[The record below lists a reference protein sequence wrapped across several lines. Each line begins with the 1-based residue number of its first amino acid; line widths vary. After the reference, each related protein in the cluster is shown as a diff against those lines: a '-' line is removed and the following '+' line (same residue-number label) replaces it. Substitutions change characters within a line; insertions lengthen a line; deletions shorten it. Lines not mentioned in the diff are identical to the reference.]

1 MIFDPQALLL
11 IKFICLL
18 ASTAAVAWGL
28 IAKPLQIAT
37 RASMRFSLAN
47 LFVLLGIILNS
58 QRSEA
63 SSYLFWF
70 CSDMS
75 ILFGFI
81 LLRWGTKAL
90 FRLSPSVKSDLILLA
105 ITASV
110 MLSVSPNFSS
120 ERTLAVA
127 FSACAALIFTML
139 TRDNYQAIK
148 RDTGNRVAIAMV
160 MPLVAM
166 VGIFTIRIF
175 IALLSP
181 EESPMF
187 IAMHTHEAIP
197 VLWFYVFLTLLINI
211 VMIGNAMTRLVSK
224 IRMLA
229 ERDQLTGLWN
239 RRAMH
244 KFLNNIHQRWLRDNV
259 PYSMIL
265 LDLDHFKEINDQY
278 GHDAGDLALLTA
290 ARLFGSVL
298 RENDALCRHGGEEFL
313 VILPATD
320 APAARAVAEK
330 LHQVLKDNSFIWQGV
345 TIKIHASLGY
355 ATIYQGCQPDK
366 LLIQADQAMY
376 RAKSEGRDRICQA
389 C

>member
-37 RASMRFSLAN
+37 QASMRFSLAN

-70 CSDMS
+70 CSDMA

-110 MLSVSPNFSS
+110 MISVPPNFSS

-160 MPLVAM
+160 MP
-166 VGIFTIRIF
+166 
-175 IALLSP
+175 
-181 EESPMF
+181 
-187 IAMHTHEAIP
+187 
-197 VLWFYVFLTLLINI
+197 
-211 VMIGNAMTRLVSK
+211 
-224 IRMLA
+224 
-229 ERDQLTGLWN
+229 
-239 RRAMH
+239 
-244 KFLNNIHQRWLRDNV
+244 
-259 PYSMIL
+259 
-265 LDLDHFKEINDQY
+265 
-278 GHDAGDLALLTA
+278 
-290 ARLFGSVL
+290 
-298 RENDALCRHGGEEFL
+298 
-313 VILPATD
+313 
-320 APAARAVAEK
+320 
-330 LHQVLKDNSFIWQGV
+330 
-345 TIKIHASLGY
+345 
-355 ATIYQGCQPDK
+355 
-366 LLIQADQAMY
+366 
-376 RAKSEGRDRICQA
+376 
-389 C
+389 

>member
-70 CSDMS
+70 CSDMA

-81 LLRWGTKAL
+81 LLRWGTEAL

-110 MLSVSPNFSS
+110 MISVPPNFSS

-330 LHQVLKDNSFIWQGV
+330 LHQILKENSIIWQGI
-345 TIKIHASLGY
+345 TINIHASLGY
-355 ATIYQGCQPDK
+355 ATI
-366 LLIQADQAMY
+366 
-376 RAKSEGRDRICQA
+376 
-389 C
+389 

>member
-18 ASTAAVAWGL
+18 ASTAAVVWGL
-28 IAKPLQIAT
+28 IAKPLAIAT
-37 RASMRFSLAN
+37 QASMRFSLAN

-70 CSDMS
+70 CSDMA

-105 ITASV
+105 ITAGV
-110 MLSVSPNFSS
+110 MLSVPPNFSS

-160 MPLVAM
+160 MPLVGM

-181 EESPMF
+181 EESPIF
-187 IAMHTHEAIP
+187 IAMHTQEAIP

-244 KFLNNIHQRWLRDNV
+244 KFLNNIHQRWLKDNV